1 MPPAN
6 AQTSVELNS
15 HEILG
20 VSPGCNQQE
29 LDAALKR
36 AEAKYARFVGCDTWV
51 RQAIRDAHNALSTGG
66 SATQA
71 DGTRST
77 PVAAG
82 PISLSGN
89 LPLQNE
95 TTYFILV
102 NVLDIFMTYLLL
114 NLGAAEA
121 NPIAAFF
128 IDRWGFAGMII
139 FKLVIVA
146 AVCVVSQVVAT
157 RNMRYARGLLW
168 AGIII
173 VGCVVIY
180 SLRLLTG
187 QMA

>member
-1 MPPAN
+1 MPRAN
-6 AQTSVELNS
+6 AETSIQLNP

-20 VSPGCNQQE
+20 VSPGSSQQE
-29 LDAALKR
+29 LDAAFEN

-51 RQAIRDAHNALSTGG
+51 RQAVRDAHHRLSASSTT
-66 SATQA
+66 TQA
-71 DGTRST
+71 RGI
-77 PVAAG
+77 PEEQEAVG

-114 NLGAAEA
+114 NLGAVEA

-139 FKLVIVA
+139 FKLAIVA

-173 VGCVVIY
+173 VGGVVIY